1 MGPERYRQIGRL
13 YHAALEREP
22 GQRSAF
28 LKEACVGDEDLRREV
43 ESLLAQDDGSDGFLE
58 APALEVAARA
68 LAHDGTEANNTT
80 GTAALLAGRTIS
92 RYRLLEKLGEG
103 GMGVVYKAEDTRLG
117 RLVAMKFLN
126 PPAPSPSQGEIAK
139 PLRHDPQALER
150 FEREARA
157 ASGLSHPNICVVHDV
172 GEHEGQPFIVMEL
185 LEGRTLKRVIEAG
198 PLKLEPL
205 LDLAIQIADAL
216 DAAHSRGIIHRD
228 IKPANIFVTTRG
240 QAKVLDFG
248 LAKLAHRTGGA
259 AVAVDR
265 LTPGSL
271 GQDAR
276 SPDAPTAS
284 SDAANLTTPGMAMGT
299 VSYMSPEQAR
309 GEELD
314 ARSDLFSFGVV
325 LYEMA
330 TGQQAFGGATI
341 AAAFAA
347 LLTRPPVAPHDHN
360 HDLSP
365 ELERIINK
373 ALEKDREM
381 RYQHASDIRADLQRL
396 KRDSGQTKASAAISG
411 LAEPEKAFLP
421 VHRAR
426 QWAAIGASVV
436 ALAAVLLVVWFLA
449 SKARAK
455 PINSLAVLPF
465 ANASGDPDAEYLS
478 DGVADSLID
487 SLSQLPDLRVKSRSA
502 TFRYKGKD
510 SDPQAVGH
518 DLGVQAVLT
527 GRVVE
532 RGGDLVISAEL
543 VDTRDNSHIWGE
555 RYERKLA
562 DILGVEGE
570 IAQEISLALRLKLS
584 GVERQRLARRY
595 TEDTEAYQLYLRGR
609 YFWRQLTSV
618 GIEKSI
624 GYFQQAIDKDPNF
637 ALAYAGLA
645 TAHALSSG
653 GSAVMK
659 PREGMPKA
667 KAEAMKALA
676 IDDSLGEPHLALAM
690 VRTFYDWDWAGAGQ
704 EFRRAI
710 ELNPED
716 SEAHHLYSHYF
727 LYLGRNAESLA
738 ESKRALEIDPLS
750 VDLAFHLAWHYHYMR
765 EDDRAMEQARKA
777 LELDPNSSQTHLQLA
792 LAYEGKRMFPQA
804 IAEYHRVRALSPES
818 VLGLADLGYVYAIS
832 GQRAEARKILGQ
844 LLELSKRQYIPETSM
859 AVVYQGLGQGDLAFE
874 WLEKAWEEHA
884 PGACLLKVDPRYD
897 SLRSDPRF
905 QDLLRRMNFPT

>member
-1 MGPERYRQIGRL
+1 LEPERYGQIGRL
-13 YHAALEREP
+13 YHAALERP
-22 GQRSAF
+22 PQQRTAF
-28 LKEACVGDEDLRREV
+28 LKEACVGDEDLQREV
-43 ESLLAQDDGSDGFLE
+43 ESLLAQEDGGDGFLE

-68 LAHDGTEANNTT
+68 LAHDRAEASNTT
-80 GTAALLAGRTIS
+80 GQAALLAGRTIS
-92 RYRLLEKLGEG
+92 RYRLLEKLGGG

-126 PPAPSPSQGEIAK
+126 PPALSPSQGIARR
-139 PLRHDPQALER
+139 PRHDPQALER

-157 ASGLSHPNICVVHDV
+157 ASGLSHPNICVVYDV

-185 LEGRTLKRVIEAG
+185 LEGRTLKRMIEGG

-248 LAKLAHRTGGA
+248 LAKLAHRTGS
-259 AVAVDR
+259 AVAANRVAS
-265 LTPGSL
+265 GSL

-276 SPDAPTAS
+276 SADATTVS
-284 SDAANLTTPGMAMGT
+284 SDAKSLTTPGMAMGT

-309 GEELD
+309 GEDLD

-330 TGQQAFGGATI
+330 TGQQAFGGATL

-347 LLTRPPVAPHDHN
+347 LLTQPPVAPHEHN
-360 HDLSP
+360 HELSP

-381 RYQHASDIRADLQRL
+381 RYQHASDIRADIQRL
-396 KRDSGQTKASAAISG
+396 RRDSGQTKASVAAISG
-411 LAEPEKAFLP
+411 LALPGKAAAP
-421 VHRAR
+421 AR
-426 QWAAIGASVV
+426 RVRPWMALGASVV
-436 ALAAVLLVVWFLA
+436 TLATLLLVAWLLA
-449 SKARAK
+449 SKAREK

-465 ANASGDPDAEYLS
+465 ANASGNPDAEYLS

-527 GRVVE
+527 GQVVE
-532 RGGDLVISAEL
+532 RGGDLVIRAEL

-570 IAQEISLALRLKLS
+570 IAQEISRALRLKLS

-595 TEDTEAYQLYLRGR
+595 TDDTEAYQLYLRGR

-618 GIEKSI
+618 GIEKGI

-653 GSAVMK
+653 GAAVMK

-676 IDDSLGEPHLALAM
+676 IDDSLGEAHLALAM

-704 EFRRAI
+704 EFQRAI

-716 SEAHHLYSHYF
+716 SEAHHLYSHYL

-804 IAEYHRVRALSPES
+804 IAEYHKVRALSPDS

-832 GQRAEARKILGQ
+832 GQRGEARKILDQ
-844 LLELSKRQYIPETSM
+844 LFGLSKRQYIPETSM
-859 AVVYQGLGQGDLAFE
+859 AVVYQGLGQRDLAFE

-905 QDLLRRMNFPT
+905 QDLLRRMNFPV